1 MYNTD
6 EIFQEYGEF
15 IYKYLLRLSNNKELS
30 EELMQ
35 ETFYRAIKSID
46 KFDGTCKFS
55 TWLCEIARHLWLQ
68 QLRKNKVRNSD
79 VLNENIISTNMKIE
93 EEICLKEEKMEV
105 FKKIHM
111 LNEVAKE
118 IVLLRIT
125 GAFSFKEIGE
135 IFGKSENWARITFYR
150 AKKKIVKG

>member
-15 IYKYLLRLSNNKELS
+15 IYKYLLRISNNKELS

-125 GAFSFKEIGE
+125 GVFSFKEIGE

-150 AKKKIVKG
+150 AKKKIMKG

>member
-1 MYNTD
+1 MYNKD

-15 IYKYLLRLSNNKELS
+15 IYKYLLRISNNKELS

-68 QLRKNKVRNSD
+68 QLRKNKVRNS
-79 VLNENIISTNMKIE
+79 LNENIISPNMKIE

-125 GAFSFKEIGE
+125 GVFSFKEIGE

-150 AKKKIVKG
+150 AKKKIMKG

>member
-150 AKKKIVKG
+150 AKKKIMKG

>member
-15 IYKYLLRLSNNKELS
+15 IYKYLLRISNNKELS

-68 QLRKNKVRNSD
+68 QLRKNKVRNND

-150 AKKKIVKG
+150 AKKKIMKG

>member
-15 IYKYLLRLSNNKELS
+15 IYKYLLRISNNKELS

-79 VLNENIISTNMKIE
+79 VLNENIISTNRKIE

-150 AKKKIVKG
+150 AKKKIMKG

>member
-15 IYKYLLRLSNNKELS
+15 IYKYLLRISNNKELS

-150 AKKKIVKG
+150 AKKKIMKG